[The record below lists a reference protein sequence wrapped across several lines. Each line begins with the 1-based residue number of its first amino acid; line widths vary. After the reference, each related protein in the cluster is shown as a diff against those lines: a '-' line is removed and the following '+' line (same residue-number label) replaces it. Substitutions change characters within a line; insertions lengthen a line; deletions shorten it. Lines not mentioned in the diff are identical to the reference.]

1 MRSTFIAFFLLDV
14 RQRKA
19 THLKPEVMEAHRSA
33 YITDD
38 MILPCIAGKKQKAR
52 RKRAFG

>member
-1 MRSTFIAFFLLDV
+1 
-14 RQRKA
+14 
-19 THLKPEVMEAHRSA
+19 MEAHRSA